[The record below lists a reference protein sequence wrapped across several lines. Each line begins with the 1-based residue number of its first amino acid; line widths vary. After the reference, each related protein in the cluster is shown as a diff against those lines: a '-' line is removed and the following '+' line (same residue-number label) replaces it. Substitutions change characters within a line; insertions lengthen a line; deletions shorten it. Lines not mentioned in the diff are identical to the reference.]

1 MADRL
6 VLEALQF
13 ANVHCSDFKK
23 GIQVSEEGDEEK
35 KLFMSRTLEAPSPL
49 DHHTLLKTSLSWREG
64 VSSNKLPLSSSS
76 SSSSALIS
84 PSSTTLLSSQMRSQ
98 SAPVS
103 PRLLLNHDDEIDQR
117 HLSSSTSSCNVS
129 DSKLDSPSDMIKR
142 RNSTNSYVNN
152 DKWLVD
158 QTLATATINENIFNQ
173 QEELGNSTTQHYSS
187 SDNNHAA
194 AVLFTPKTRAR
205 SESNNSLDYNRM
217 NDGGGAGNGEN
228 KSSVLLRQ
236 GNWREIDIVGK
247 EIFNKEYDKEVRKRD
262 YFHLTCCC
270 MCIFIFIHMY
280 AYMFLCVSVYALFNH
295 ALLHHH
301 NHLYLYV
308 YISI

>member
-142 RNSTNSYVNN
+142 RNSANSYLNN
-152 DKWLVD
+152 DKLID
-158 QTLATATINENIFNQ
+158 QTLTTAAINENIFNQ
-173 QEELGNSTTQHYSS
+173 QELGNSTTQYY
-187 SDNNHAA
+187 SDNSHAA
-194 AVLFTPKTRAR
+194 VFFTPKTRAR
-205 SESNNSLDYNRM
+205 SESNNSLDYNSM
-217 NDGGGAGNGEN
+217 KDGGAGNGEN

-262 YFHLTCCC
+262 YFHSHTC
-270 MCIFIFIHMY
+270 CIFI
-280 AYMFLCVSVYALFNH
+280 YMHIYFCECVCIIQPRLV
-295 ALLHHH
+295 
-301 NHLYLYV
+301 
-308 YISI
+308 ISPQSFVCL